1 MSEPAVEA
9 FEGRAVEAPEDD
21 RFARVIDALCAANEE
36 PAPRSSRRTALRR
49 LPSRF
54 AIGRLLDDLRAV
66 LYPAHFGSSD
76 PSRGSLRYYL
86 GARLDQAAKTLAAEV
101 RAGLGFAC
109 AHEPEEPSVCVRCD
123 RRAREVTDALVA
135 TLPELRTALDA
146 DLRAAYHGDPAAR
159 FLDETL
165 LCYPGVTALTQHR
178 IAHELYVL
186 GVPLVPR
193 IMAELAHGT
202 TGIDIHPGA
211 RIGPSFFI
219 DHGTGV
225 VIGETCTIGERV
237 RIYQGVTLGARGF
250 PTDEDGHPVKGVDRH
265 PVVEDDVV
273 IYAGATILGRV
284 TIGRGATIG
293 GNVWLTRDVAP
304 HEQVSQ
310 AQARREK
317 FGGGAGI

>member
-1 MSEPAVEA
+1 MSELVARA
-9 FEGRAVEAPEDD
+9 FGAAAPPQLEDPY
-21 RFARVIDALCAANEE
+21 ARVVDALCAANDEGG
-36 PAPRSSRRTALRR
+36 SRIERKLALRR
-49 LPSRF
+49 LPSRENVV
-54 AIGRLLDDLRAV
+54 RLLDDLRAV
-66 LYPAHFGSSD
+66 LYPAHFSSAEL
-76 PSRGSLRYYL
+76 SRSSLRYYL
-86 GARLDQAAKTLAAEV
+86 GARLDQAARALTREV
-101 RAGLGFAC
+101 RAGLSFAC
-109 AHEPEEPSVCVRCD
+109 GHGVAEPAECAACD
-123 RRAREVTDALVA
+123 RRAREVVDALVES
-135 TLPELRTALDA
+135 LPWLRRALDQ
-146 DLRAAYHGDPAAR
+146 DLRAAYNGDPAAR

-178 IAHELYVL
+178 IAHELYGL
-186 GVPLVPR
+186 DVPIVPR
-193 IMAELAHGT
+193 MIAELSHAT

-211 RIGPSFFI
+211 RVGTSFFI

-250 PTDEDGHPVKGVDRH
+250 ATDEDGHPLKGGHRH

-304 HEQVSQ
+304 NEQVTQ
-310 AQARREK
+310 AQVRRER

>member
-1 MSEPAVEA
+1 MSELALDS
-9 FEGRAVEAPEDD
+9 PENGAHGAHEED
-21 RFARVIDALCAANEE
+21 RFANVIDALCAANEDF
-36 PAPRSSRRTALRR
+36 APRSGRRAALRR

-54 AIGRLLDDLRAV
+54 AIARLLDDLRAV

-86 GARLDQAAKTLAAEV
+86 GARLDQAARTLAAEV
-101 RAGLGFAC
+101 RAGLAFAC
-109 AHEPEEPSVCVRCD
+109 AHEPDDPNSCPACE
-123 RRAREVTDALVA
+123 RRAREVTDVLVGS
-135 TLPELRTALDA
+135 LPRLREALDA

-178 IAHELYVL
+178 IAHELYAL

-193 IMAELAHGT
+193 IVSELAHGT

-211 RIGPSFFI
+211 RIGSSFFI